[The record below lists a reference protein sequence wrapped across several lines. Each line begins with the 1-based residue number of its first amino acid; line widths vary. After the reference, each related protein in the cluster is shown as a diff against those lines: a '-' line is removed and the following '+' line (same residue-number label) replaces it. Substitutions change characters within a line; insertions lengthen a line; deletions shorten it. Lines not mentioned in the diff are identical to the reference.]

1 MAQVWIDPGVE
12 RSNWRKSPG
21 RNIGW
26 GEEGKIQCRGEK
38 GEGRDGSSLL
48 PSEEVSLDWEGDHG
62 LIWGRALLWHK
73 ETIWWGGSLM

>member
-26 GEEGKIQCRGEK
+26 GRRERYRVGERRAREETAPPCSHQKK
-38 GEGRDGSSLL
+38 
-48 PSEEVSLDWEGDHG
+48 
-62 LIWGRALLWHK
+62 
-73 ETIWWGGSLM
+73 